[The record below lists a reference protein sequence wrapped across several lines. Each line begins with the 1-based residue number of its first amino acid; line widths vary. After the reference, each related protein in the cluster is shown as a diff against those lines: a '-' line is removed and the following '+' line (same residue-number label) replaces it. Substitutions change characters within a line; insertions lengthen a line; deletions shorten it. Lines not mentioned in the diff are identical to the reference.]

1 MRYAVLGALLAIGI
15 VVQASAQAGTA
26 GGSTQIASLAPSA
39 ALPCGTLPRSGLPLP
54 LGSKGEWTPETG
66 VAASLGLRTGRMF
79 IEPSGPVSFSL
90 AQVVPQPSELA
101 MSSIRVTLHR
111 PDGAKGSSPGEP
123 IKQVG
128 VFDTVPRDL
137 IANPMQFA
145 VDFGDVPDGRVVVR
159 AEAMAGARVLG
170 ATGVVVYVQRGLDE
184 RLRRLESGAASLRG
198 FEMLRAEVLYPSDY
212 VRKIDRC
219 HAALGAFD
227 LARELAAAEAAH
239 VSLQRGVDPFAQRTG
254 DIKRHYLFEEAG
266 EIMPYRLYI
275 PSSYTGARSYPLL
288 VALHGNGGT
297 EDTFFDGFERRLTV
311 LAEQRGYIVAAPLG
325 YRNDGAYGFNA
336 TRTSLPMQLQKLQ
349 LSEKDVLHVL
359 DLVRRHYRVD
369 DERIY
374 LAGHSAGGTGAW
386 YLGPKY
392 ANLWAALA
400 VFAGRVTPEEAPQV
414 RQIPQFI
421 VQGDADT
428 TVPVQYARDM
438 VAELKRLGIVHQYV
452 EVAGGTHSGSVAP
465 NLPAMFDFLDRHR
478 KQAR

>member
-1 MRYAVLGALLAIGI
+1 M
-15 VVQASAQAGTA
+15 
-26 GGSTQIASLAPSA
+26 
-39 ALPCGTLPRSGLPLP
+39 
-54 LGSKGEWTPETG
+54 
-66 VAASLGLRTGRMF
+66 GLRTARLF
-79 IEPSGPVSFSL
+79 IDPAGPVSFSL
-90 AQVVPQPSELA
+90 TQILPKAPELPTP
-101 MSSIRVTLHR
+101 SSIRVTLHR
-111 PDGAKGSSPGEP
+111 PDGARGSSAGEL

-145 VDFGDVPDGRVVVR
+145 VDFAGVPDGRVVMR

-184 RLRRLESGAASLRG
+184 RLRRLETGAASLRG

-212 VRKIDRC
+212 IGKINRC

-227 LARELAAAEAAH
+227 AGRELAAAEAALA
-239 VSLQRGVDPFAQRTG
+239 SLERGVDPFAQRTG
-254 DIKRHYLFEEAG
+254 DVKRHYLFEEAG
-266 EIMPYRLYI
+266 EIAPYRLYI
-275 PSSYTGARSYPLL
+275 PTSYTGARSYPLL
-288 VALHGNGGT
+288 VVLHGNGGT

-325 YRNDGAYGFNA
+325 YRSDGAYGFNA
-336 TRTSLPMQLQKLQ
+336 TRTSVPVQLQKLQ
-349 LSEKDVLHVL
+349 LSEQDVLHVL

-392 ANLWAALA
+392 ANVWAALA
-400 VFAGRVTPEEAPQV
+400 IFAGRVTLEETPQA

-438 VAELKRLGIVHQYV
+438 VAELKRLGVSHQYV

-478 KQAR
+478 KQVQAASHAQPRN